1 MFERLADK
9 EGQWVIY
16 NQHTDLQFAE
26 CSICGYED
34 NDQLFINLMVEQ
46 GPGSC
51 IVMRCPKCEARI
63 TSWAL
68 AEEEQ

>member
-26 CSICGYED
+26 CSVCGLED
-34 NDQLFINLMVEQ
+34 NDQLFINLMLNQKPE
-46 GPGSC
+46 GY
-51 IVMRCPKCEARI
+51 IATRCPRCHARI

-68 AEEEQ
+68 AEGN